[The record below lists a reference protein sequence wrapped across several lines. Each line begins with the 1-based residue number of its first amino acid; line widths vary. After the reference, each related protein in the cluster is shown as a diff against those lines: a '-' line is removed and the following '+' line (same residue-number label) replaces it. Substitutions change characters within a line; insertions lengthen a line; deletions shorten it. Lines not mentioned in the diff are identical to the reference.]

1 MNTTTYMPETA
12 TEPIEEQPYFIA
24 MSSGWTRFEN
34 SIYGD
39 YDTNGCKPGL
49 ISYLDILEKTLY
61 PILVRLTVGYSRT
74 WTRVSLTNL
83 QTLTGLSRNSVIS
96 AGQSLIEKGLVES
109 RNNGG
114 VTEWRILPDA
124 VLPFIAA
131 KNAEERAKMCHSD
144 KPASAPHEPNWR
156 ATRAE
161 LVHETRQTSAPH
173 EPPTRK
179 ERKKVEKKRKKDS
192 LAPKNG
198 ASPAPDISADLPEP
212 LTTSP
217 SQVTPIEVTPIQA
230 EVVQPPPVPKSP
242 PKPKAVVP
250 LAVEKFR
257 EISQKYPNKALYA
270 LIAETVGEKA
280 EDIQFW
286 GEVILAYIGMGWNP
300 VNVNGMLEF
309 YKKRVLPSKQPVRG
323 GQHANNGK
331 NRGRAT
337 TPLPP
342 PPDAGLGGT
351 ANGGRKV
358 TFAEFVG
365 KQPRV

>member
-1 MNTTTYMPETA
+1 MNSTTCMPEIT

-49 ISYLDILEKTLY
+49 ISYLDMPEKALY

-109 RNNGG
+109 RNGGG

-131 KNAEERAKMCHSD
+131 KNAEERAKTCHSD
-144 KPASAPHEPNWR
+144 KAASAPNEPKWR
-156 ATRAE
+156 ATRAK
-161 LVHETRQTSAPH
+161 LVHETRQTSAPN

-179 ERKKVEKKRKKDS
+179 EYKLEKKRKKDS
-192 LAPKNG
+192 LAAKN
-198 ASPAPDISADLPEP
+198 AAPPAPDISADLPEP
-212 LTTSP
+212 PTAP
-217 SQVTPIEVTPIQA
+217 PQVTPVEVAAIQV

-242 PKPKAVVP
+242 PKPKAKVVVP

-257 EISQKYPNKALYA
+257 EVSQKYPNKALYS

-280 EDIQFW
+280 EDVQFW

-309 YKKRVLPSKQPVRG
+309 YRKRVLPSKQPVKG
-323 GQHANNGK
+323 GQHANN
-331 NRGRAT
+331 NQRHRRNAI
-337 TPLPP
+337 PVQS
-342 PPDAGLGGT
+342 LGGQSGGIT
-351 ANGGRKV
+351 AEQF
-358 TFAEFVG
+358 FAAG
-365 KQPRV
+365 ATDL